1 MALLRGG
8 CKSQAAISGAGAIA
22 NLVSHNGI
30 NQDAVADTGG
40 MEAVVELLSA
50 ALEAFPD
57 GMPDAT
63 QAEYRLLCMPTHC
76 FTFSSTRNAC
86 I

>member
-8 CKSQAAISGAGAIA
+8 YKSQAAICGAKAIA

-30 NQDAVADTGG
+30 NQDAVADSGG

-57 GMPDAT
+57 TVQDVTP
-63 QAEYRLLCMPTHC
+63 AEYR
-76 FTFSSTRNAC
+76 
-86 I
+86 

>member
-8 CKSQAAISGAGAIA
+8 CKSQAAIFGAGAIA

-30 NQDAVADTGG
+30 NQDAAADSGAV
-40 MEAVVELLSA
+40 EAVIELLSA

-57 GMPDAT
+57 GMQDAT
-63 QAEYRLLCMPTHC
+63 QAEYRYISKPSGLMPQ
-76 FTFSSTRNAC
+76 C
-86 I
+86 IPHYIL